1 MDAADL
7 PLLDITPAALDRAPP
22 WAPLRGTG
30 ADRLRSRPSCSY
42 CGQPAT
48 ATTAV
53 EVPGAG
59 LRWVDRCT
67 PCLTATLHRPVAG

>member
-7 PLLDITPAALDRAPP
+7 PLLGITPSALDPAPP

-30 ADRLRSRPSCSY
+30 ADRLSGRPPCSC

-59 LRWVDRCT
+59 CHWVDRCT
-67 PCLTATLHRPVAG
+67 PCLIATPRRPVAG